1 MDAEPR
7 TGGSEARQAGVE
19 TIETRAGAER
29 LTAPGDWD
37 RYWEGVPLPR
47 EIRRTPGGLY
57 LNAILDV
64 FDRHL
69 PRGEDLRA
77 LEIGGAP
84 GQYLAYVYR
93 TFGYEVH
100 CLDYSQLGCE
110 ATRRNLAMLGIPG
123 TVHEADLF
131 DDSTPSRLPAFD
143 VVYSLGLIEH
153 FADLE
158 GVVERHLAFLRP
170 GGTLLLGVPNFQG
183 VNGWFLRTLAP
194 KLYAQHHIPTMNLRR
209 WTRFERRFGL
219 ERLYR
224 GYVGGFEPAVVRR
237 REPGAGGR
245 FRRRV
250 AGALFRLL
258 HERFAV
264 LRRLNGRLISGY
276 AMGVYRKPGSSTSN
290 ASPIPATPLSRSST

>member
-1 MDAEPR
+1 MDATP
-7 TGGSEARQAGVE
+7 AAQ
-19 TIETRAGAER
+19 R
-29 LTAPGDWD
+29 LTSPADWD
-37 RYWEGVPLPR
+37 RYWGGISLPR
-47 EIRRTPGGLY
+47 EIRREPRALY

-100 CLDYSQLGCE
+100 CLDYSSLGCE

-153 FADLE
+153 FADLD
-158 GVVERHLAFLRP
+158 GVVERHLAFLKP

-194 KLYAQHHIPTMNLRR
+194 ELYAQHHIPAMNLRN
-209 WTRFERRFGL
+209 WTSFERRFRL
-219 ERLYR
+219 TRLYR
-224 GYVGGFEPAVVRR
+224 RYVGGFEPGVVRR

-245 FRRRV
+245 LRRRL
-250 AGALFRLL
+250 AGALFRVL
-258 HERFAV
+258 HHRFRV
-264 LRRLNGRLISGY
+264 LRRLNARWISGY
-276 AMGVYRKPGSSTSN
+276 AMGVYRAPGSSTSM
-290 ASPIPATPLSRSST
+290 ASPTPVTARSRSRT